1 MRANL
6 SALETQLL
14 EIEQAVQIEEY
25 TTLTAQLNAF
35 QQSLESMF
43 SDPISIETEQYDQL
57 NSIVDRYEKLTNLLQ
72 NTQDN
77 IKKELSTLIKNKKK
91 VGLYT
96 QLK

>member
-14 EIEQAVQIEEY
+14 EIEQAVQGEEY
-25 TTLTAQLNAF
+25 TTLAAQLNAF
-35 QQSLESMF
+35 QQGLESMF

-57 NSIVDRYEKLTNLLQ
+57 NSIVARYEELTNLLQ
-72 NTQDN
+72 NTQDK